1 MRESIHVYE
10 EEKMGKRDAKNDA
23 KEEKVKVGSNFF
35 FSLKVG
41 RRYVQRLTKALHETS
56 SISSVP

>member
-1 MRESIHVYE
+1 MYE

-23 KEEKVKVGSNFF
+23 KEEKVKVESNFF

-41 RRYVQRLTKALHETS
+41 RRYVQRSTKALHETS
-56 SISSVP
+56 SISPVP